1 VACATA
7 TTSSL
12 WQQSLSDPHNRSVSQ
27 PAPDRAIKVAITVP
41 WGERLG
47 GAENI
52 LWTFLQCH
60 DRKLIDPVVV
70 FFQPGGFEREVAG
83 LGIRTVV
90 IPSGRLRQLGRAVR
104 TVGQVATLLRHER
117 PDVLLNWAAK
127 TQLYGAMA
135 AILAGLSD
143 RVIWWQQMV
152 PHGGWMDR
160 AATALPA
167 RAVGC
172 YSDAALRAQERHWPH
187 RPGFVVYPGI
197 AEPALISAR
206 ELAELRTHL
215 AIPSGRALI
224 GIVGRLQ
231 PWKGQD
237 RFLRC
242 LADLCARGHD
252 VHGLVVGGDAG
263 NFSPGFELSL
273 HRLVSE
279 LGLEERMTF
288 TGHVAEPGP
297 YFQLMDVSV
306 NASHVE
312 PFGIVVLEA
321 MARGVPVVAF
331 DAGGPAEILQ
341 SGQTGLLVPLGD
353 ERGLSEALSRLLSS
367 EQLRRDLGVAG
378 RKHFLAH
385 FTAERMTEKLTSELQ
400 NRSRL
405 QPGNKGH
412 AS

>member
-1 VACATA
+1 V
-7 TTSSL
+7 
-12 WQQSLSDPHNRSVSQ
+12 
-27 PAPDRAIKVAITVP
+27 ITVP

-52 LWTFLQCH
+52 LWTFFQCH
-60 DRKLIDPVVV
+60 DRTRLQPVVV
-70 FFQPGGFEREVAG
+70 FMQPGGFEREVDAI
-83 LGIRTVV
+83 GIRTVV
-90 IPSGRLRQLGRAVR
+90 IPSGRLRQLRSAIR
-104 TVGQVATLLRHER
+104 TVGELATLLRQER
-117 PDVLLNWAAK
+117 PDLLLNWAAK
-127 TQLYGAMA
+127 TQLYGATA
-135 AILAGLSD
+135 AILAGMSD

-160 AATALPA
+160 AATALPTL
-167 RAVGC
+167 AVGC
-172 YSDAALRAQERHWPH
+172 YSNAALRAQEQHWPH
-187 RPGFVVYPGI
+187 RPAFVVYPGL
-197 AEPALISAR
+197 PAPNLVAKR
-206 ELAELRTHL
+206 EVDDLRTQL
-215 AIPSGRALI
+215 GIPSGRALV

-242 LADLCARGHD
+242 LADLCARGHN

-279 LGLEERMTF
+279 LGLEQRVTF
-288 TGHVAEPGP
+288 TGQVAEPGP

-306 NASHVE
+306 NASQVE

-331 DAGGPAEILQ
+331 DAGGPAEILE

-353 ERGLSEALSRLLSS
+353 EHGLSEALSRLLSN
-367 EQLRRDLGVAG
+367 EQLRRDLAAAG
-378 RKHFLAH
+378 QKRFLAD
-385 FTAERMTEKLTSELQ
+385 FTAKRMTEKLTAELET
-400 NRSRL
+400 RSPSVRRGPPVTT
-405 QPGNKGH
+405 Q
-412 AS
+412 

>member
-1 VACATA
+1 M
-7 TTSSL
+7 
-12 WQQSLSDPHNRSVSQ
+12 
-27 PAPDRAIKVAITVP
+27 KVVITVP

-52 LWTFLQCH
+52 LWTFLQNH
-60 DRKLIDPVVV
+60 DRQLIQPVVV
-70 FFQPGGFEREVAG
+70 FFQRGSFERDVAA

-90 IPSGRLRQLGRAVR
+90 IPSGRLRQLRRVVHTVR
-104 TVGQVATLLRHER
+104 QLVTLLRRER
-117 PDVLLNWAAK
+117 PDMLLNWAAK
-127 TQLYGAMA
+127 TQLYGATA
-135 AILAGLSD
+135 ATLAGISD
-143 RVIWWQQMV
+143 RVMWWQQMV

-160 AATALPA
+160 AATALPT

-172 YSDAALRAQERHWPH
+172 YSDAALRAQEHQWPH

-197 AEPALISAR
+197 AEPAVVSPRQVAD
-206 ELAELRTHL
+206 LRNHL
-215 AIPSGRALI
+215 AIPSGRAVI

-237 RFLRC
+237 RFLRS

-279 LGLEERMTF
+279 LGLEERVTF
-288 TGHVAEPGP
+288 TGQVAEPGP

-353 ERGLSEALSRLLSS
+353 ERGLSEALSRLLSN
-367 EQLRRDLGVAG
+367 EQFRRDLGVAG

-385 FTAERMTEKLTSELQ
+385 FTAERMTKKLTSELQ
-400 NRSRL
+400 NR
-405 QPGNKGH
+405 
-412 AS
+412 

>member
-1 VACATA
+1 M
-7 TTSSL
+7 
-12 WQQSLSDPHNRSVSQ
+12 
-27 PAPDRAIKVAITVP
+27 KVVITVP

-52 LWTFLQCH
+52 LWTFLQYLN
-60 DRKLIDPVVV
+60 RQRIQPFVV
-70 FFQPGGFEREVAG
+70 FFQPGSFERDVAA

-90 IPSGRLRQLGRAVR
+90 IPSGRLRQLRRAFHTVR
-104 TVGQVATLLRHER
+104 ALVSVLRRER
-117 PDVLLNWAAK
+117 PDILLNWAAK
-127 TQLYGAMA
+127 TQLYGATA
-135 AILAGLSD
+135 AILAGISD

-152 PHGGWMDR
+152 PHGEWMDR
-160 AATALPA
+160 AATALPT

-172 YSDAALRAQERHWPH
+172 YSNAALRAQEQQWPH

-197 AEPALISAR
+197 AAPTLISLR
-206 ELAELRTHL
+206 EVADLRNQL

-242 LADLCARGHD
+242 LADLSARGHD
-252 VHGLVVGGDAG
+252 VHGLIVGGDVG
-263 NFSPGFELSL
+263 NFSPGFELAL
-273 HRLVSE
+273 HRLASE
-279 LGLEERMTF
+279 LGLEERVTF
-288 TGHVAEPGP
+288 TGHVSEPGP
-297 YFQLMDVSV
+297 YYQLMDVSV
-306 NASHVE
+306 NASHGE

-353 ERGLSEALSRLLSS
+353 ERGLAEALSQLLSS
-367 EQLRRDLGVAG
+367 EQFRRELGEAG
-378 RKHFLAH
+378 RKHFLAQ
-385 FTAERMTEKLTSELQ
+385 FTAERMTEKLTSELL
-400 NRSRL
+400 S
-405 QPGNKGH
+405 H
-412 AS
+412 AVTVR